1 MLVHQTNSVQ
11 EHTWEILGEY
21 DVDYRFRL
29 KIRPI
34 MDIANFFFLNKIIS
48 NKYKKE
54 NYIEDLLVKYTV
66 YHNINE

>member
-1 MLVHQTNSVQ
+1 
-11 EHTWEILGEY
+11 
-21 DVDYRFRL
+21 
-29 KIRPI
+29 